1 MIDEAF
7 VNHLYTK
14 TSLKINDLGRDEYQS
29 FMARWEMNP
38 KRLFN
43 GQPEQPDFVFD
54 APIKAVRAWNR
65 VRNYMMLF
73 RSGNGV
79 EPSLGTTQSTEP
91 GCKGERRKP

>member
-1 MIDEAF
+1 LAGKLAGATLIDEAF

-65 VRNYMMLF
+65 VRKKTEF
-73 RSGNGV
+73 R
-79 EPSLGTTQSTEP
+79 LT
-91 GCKGERRKP
+91 R